1 MNNSKYTIV
10 ANISFFP
17 AEILDTLIDRENIQ
31 ISLNNTKY
39 TLKRDLNEYKG
50 DDTLFNDSTAKTI
63 LETYKSL
70 YSDETRFKIYDTID
84 YLDDKIKE
92 YSNSKTIIIL
102 EDPVFLYIYSKYN
115 LEHENID
122 DIILDYTYILTKS
135 EFNNSVILNT
145 NYEIIRN
152 DNRLDITFEENKQAH
167 SIKGYDTVLDSI
179 YNEENKIEITKAIN
193 EIVDGIGKNVL
204 EKFKFNVFSLE
215 DLKKYVQRYK

>member
-10 ANISFFP
+10 TNISFFP
-17 AEILDTLIDRENIQ
+17 AEILDTLISRENIQ
-31 ISLNNTKY
+31 ISINNTKY
-39 TLKRDLNEYKG
+39 TLKHELNEYKG
-50 DDTLFNDSTAKTI
+50 DDTLFNDGTAKTI
-63 LETYKSL
+63 AETYKRL
-70 YSDETRFKIYDTID
+70 YNDDACFKIYNNID
-84 YLDDKIKE
+84 YLAEKIKE

-102 EDPVFLYIYSKYN
+102 EDPVFFYINSKYN
-115 LEHENID
+115 FEHENIV
-122 DIILDYTYILTKS
+122 DIILDYTDILTKS